1 MMPRSGIPL
10 DMFVRGPVKHKVVE
24 DVEDVEVIAGSHLD
38 DLDTP

>member
-1 MMPRSGIPL
+1 
-10 DMFVRGPVKHKVVE
+10 MFVRGPVKHKVVE